1 MPHQQRTLQK
11 PDAEFLAQANTINGQ
26 CHLNEGAWKIDEE
39 RLALFDALLHNANNA
54 YAANNDKAT
63 RTAITSALKKAAF
76 GELKHFEAPFIDYL
90 VANLNVPDTALE
102 FMGLRS
108 RQHHAHQP
116 LPRPTTPLVM
126 SIKRLH
132 DEITVYV
139 AEPEHDQP
147 TSSVAPAHHHGF
159 MLRYRME
166 NETGY
171 QTVVSTRLHHTLYFE
186 RTDETKRI
194 YLSAAWINPRIE
206 PGPWCEEISEVI
218 G

>member
-1 MPHQQRTLQK
+1 MTNSRSTLNK

-26 CHLNEGAWKIDEE
+26 CHLNEGIWALDGT
-39 RLALFDALLHNANNA
+39 RLTQFDTLLHNANTA

-63 RTAITSALKKAAF
+63 KTAITSANKKAAF
-76 GELKHFEAPFIDYL
+76 GELKHFEGPFIDYL
-90 VANLNVPDTALE
+90 VANLSVPDAALE

-108 RQHHAHQP
+108 RQHHAHKP

-126 SIKRLH
+126 SVKRLH
-132 DEITVYV
+132 DELTIYV

-147 TSSVAPAHHHGF
+147 TSSVAPAHYHGF

-166 NETGY
+166 EETGY

-186 RTDETKRI
+186 RADEGKRI
-194 YLSAAWINPRIE
+194 HLSGAWVNPSLE
-206 PGPWCEEISEVI
+206 PGPWCEEISEII